1 MTIDAAWPF
10 FVMMAV
16 VMGLAA
22 SPLFRFL
29 DEVHDPQARSSTID
43 GLRGFLALGV
53 FGCHLVVNHRFID
66 SGIWS
71 PPDSRFYDLLGS
83 VGVSLFFMLTAFL
96 FWGKLLRS
104 RGRPRWVALYTGRLF
119 RIGPLY
125 LAVVFVMLAMVF
137 ARTDAEL
144 REPVDAVAS
153 SVLQWLA
160 LGWIDTQPDV
170 NGYDAASLVA
180 GVTWTL
186 WYEWVFYAA
195 LLALAIF
202 ARPRVHLLFAVG
214 ALLSCLA
221 IKVLWQIDAAGF
233 AALFAIG
240 MLLASLLHENR
251 LPRLPQNVSSA
262 LALLIMGGV
271 LVGSRSGYGTLT
283 ALWLAAFAYLV
294 CSGASLFGLLNT
306 TAAQRLGRISYS
318 LYLVHG
324 LVIALV
330 FGIDPVR
337 DFAMASPWSYWLVG
351 AVCAFVL
358 LLASA
363 LSYVFIERPGIAL
376 GASLIAR
383 AKLFRPGRATQRLPN
398 PGSGRDRSTPA
409 QQQRGGQ

>member
-10 FVMMAV
+10 FVLMAA

-43 GLRGFLALGV
+43 GLRGFLAFGV
-53 FGCHLVVNHRFID
+53 FGCHLIVNHRFIETRV
-66 SGIWS
+66 WS
-71 PPDSRFYDLLGS
+71 PPDSRFYGLLGA

-104 RGRPRWVALYTGRLF
+104 QGQPRWAALYTGRLF

-125 LAVVFVMLAMVF
+125 LAVVIVMLAVVF

-170 NGYDAASLVA
+170 NGYDASSLVA

-186 WYEWVFYAA
+186 WYEWVFYAS
-195 LLALAIF
+195 LLALAVF
-202 ARPRVHLLFAVG
+202 ARPRVHLPFVLT

-221 IKVLWQIDAAGF
+221 IKALWHIGAAGF

-240 MLLASLLHENR
+240 MLVASLLHEKR
-251 LPRLPQNVSSA
+251 PPRLPQEVSSA
-262 LALLIMGGV
+262 LALLIMGGI
-271 LVGSRSGYGTLT
+271 LLGSRSGYGTLT
-283 ALWLAAFAYLV
+283 ALWLAAFACLV
-294 CSGASLFGLLNT
+294 CSGTSIFGLLTT

-318 LYLVHG
+318 LYLAHG
-324 LVIALV
+324 LVIALL

-337 DFAMASPWSYWLVG
+337 RFAMASPLSYWVVG
-351 AVCAFVL
+351 TACTCVL
-358 LLASA
+358 LVVAA

-376 GASLIAR
+376 GATLIAR
-383 AKLFRPGRATQRLPN
+383 GKLFRARRASQTLSN
-398 PGSGRDRSTPA
+398 P
-409 QQQRGGQ
+409 

>member
-29 DEVHDPQARSSTID
+29 DEVHDPQTRSSTID

-53 FGCHLVVNHRFID
+53 FGCHLIVNHRFIET
-66 SGIWS
+66 GVWS
-71 PPDSRFYDLLGS
+71 APDSRFYFLLGS

-96 FWGKLLRS
+96 FWGKLLRAQ
-104 RGRPRWVALYTGRLF
+104 GRPRWAALYTGRLF

-125 LAVVFVMLAMVF
+125 LAVVIVMLAVVF

-144 REPVDAVAS
+144 REPVGAVAS

-160 LGWIDTQPDV
+160 LGWIDTLPDV
-170 NGYDAASLVA
+170 NGYDASSLVA

-195 LLALAIF
+195 LLALAAF
-202 ARPRVHLLFAVG
+202 ARPRVHLPFVLT
-214 ALLSCLA
+214 ALLLCLV
-221 IKVLWQIDAAGF
+221 IKAQWRIGAAGF
-233 AALFAIG
+233 AALFVIG
-240 MLLASLLHENR
+240 MLVASLLHENR

-262 LALLIMGGV
+262 LALLIMGGI
-271 LVGSRSGYGTLT
+271 LVGSSSGYGTLT

-294 CSGASLFGLLNT
+294 CSGTSMFGLLNT

-337 DFAMASPWSYWLVG
+337 RFAMASPLPYWVAG
-351 AVCAFVL
+351 AACACVL
-358 LLASA
+358 LLAAA

-383 AKLFRPGRATQRLPN
+383 GKLFGARRATQRLSN
-398 PGSGRDRSTPA
+398 PGSGRDRPTPA
-409 QQQRGGQ
+409 QQQRRGQ

>member
-10 FVMMAV
+10 FVLMAV

-43 GLRGFLALGV
+43 GLRGFLAFGV
-53 FGCHLVVNHRFID
+53 FGCHLIVNHRFIETRV
-66 SGIWS
+66 WS
-71 PPDSRFYDLLGS
+71 PPDSRFYGLLGA

-104 RGRPRWVALYTGRLF
+104 QGQPRWAALYTGRLF

-125 LAVVFVMLAMVF
+125 LAVVVVMLAVVF

-170 NGYDAASLVA
+170 NGYDASSLVA

-186 WYEWVFYAA
+186 WYEWVFYAS
-195 LLALAIF
+195 LLALAVF
-202 ARPRVHLLFAVG
+202 ARPRVHLPFVLT

-221 IKVLWQIDAAGF
+221 IKALWHIGAAGF

-240 MLLASLLHENR
+240 MLVASLLHEKR
-251 LPRLPQNVSSA
+251 PPRLPQEVSSA
-262 LALLIMGGV
+262 LALLITGGI
-271 LVGSRSGYGTLT
+271 LLGSRSGYGTLT
-283 ALWLAAFAYLV
+283 ALWLAAFACLV
-294 CSGASLFGLLNT
+294 CSGTSIFGLLTT

-318 LYLVHG
+318 LYLAHG
-324 LVIALV
+324 LVIALL

-337 DFAMASPWSYWLVG
+337 RFAMASPLSYWVVG
-351 AVCAFVL
+351 TACACVL
-358 LLASA
+358 LVVAA

-376 GASLIAR
+376 GATLIAR
-383 AKLFRPGRATQRLPN
+383 GKLFRARRASQTLSN
-398 PGSGRDRSTPA
+398 P
-409 QQQRGGQ
+409 

>member
-10 FVMMAV
+10 FVLMAV

-43 GLRGFLALGV
+43 GLRGFLAFGV
-53 FGCHLVVNHRFID
+53 FGCHLIVNHRFIET
-66 SGIWS
+66 GVWS
-71 PPDSRFYDLLGS
+71 PPDSRFYGLLGA

-104 RGRPRWVALYTGRLF
+104 QGQPRWAALYTGRLF

-125 LAVVFVMLAMVF
+125 LAVVIVMLAVVF

-170 NGYDAASLVA
+170 NGYDASSLVA

-186 WYEWVFYAA
+186 WYEWVFYAS
-195 LLALAIF
+195 LLALAVF
-202 ARPRVHLLFAVG
+202 ARPRVHLPFVLT

-221 IKVLWQIDAAGF
+221 IKALWHIGAAGF

-240 MLLASLLHENR
+240 MLVASLLHEKR
-251 LPRLPQNVSSA
+251 LPRLPQKVSSA
-262 LALLIMGGV
+262 LALLIMGGI
-271 LVGSRSGYGTLT
+271 LLGSRSGYGTLT
-283 ALWLAAFAYLV
+283 ALWLAAFACLV
-294 CSGASLFGLLNT
+294 CSGTSIFGLLTT

-318 LYLVHG
+318 LYLAHG
-324 LVIALV
+324 LVIALL

-337 DFAMASPWSYWLVG
+337 RFAMASPLSYWVVG
-351 AVCAFVL
+351 TACACVL
-358 LLASA
+358 LVVAA

-376 GASLIAR
+376 GATLIAR
-383 AKLFRPGRATQRLPN
+383 GKLFRARRASQTLSN
-398 PGSGRDRSTPA
+398 P
-409 QQQRGGQ
+409 

>member
-10 FVMMAV
+10 FVLMAV

-43 GLRGFLALGV
+43 GLRGFLAFGV
-53 FGCHLVVNHRFID
+53 FGCHLIVNHRFIETRV
-66 SGIWS
+66 WS
-71 PPDSRFYDLLGS
+71 PPDSRFYGLLGA

-104 RGRPRWVALYTGRLF
+104 QGQPRWAALYTGRLF

-125 LAVVFVMLAMVF
+125 LAVVIVMLAVVF

-170 NGYDAASLVA
+170 NGYDASSLVA

-186 WYEWVFYAA
+186 WYEWVFYAS
-195 LLALAIF
+195 LLALAVF
-202 ARPRVHLLFAVG
+202 ARPRVHLPFVLT

-221 IKVLWQIDAAGF
+221 IKALWHIGAAGF

-240 MLLASLLHENR
+240 MLVASLLHEKR
-251 LPRLPQNVSSA
+251 LPRLPQKVSSA
-262 LALLIMGGV
+262 LALLIMGGI
-271 LVGSRSGYGTLT
+271 LLGSRSGYGTLT
-283 ALWLAAFAYLV
+283 ALWLAAFACLV
-294 CSGASLFGLLNT
+294 CSGTSIFGLLTT

-318 LYLVHG
+318 LYLAHG
-324 LVIALV
+324 LVIALL

-337 DFAMASPWSYWLVG
+337 RFAMASPLSYWVVG
-351 AVCAFVL
+351 TACTCVL
-358 LLASA
+358 LVVAA

-376 GASLIAR
+376 GATLIAR
-383 AKLFRPGRATQRLPN
+383 GKLFRSRRASQTLSN
-398 PGSGRDRSTPA
+398 P
-409 QQQRGGQ
+409 

>member
-10 FVMMAV
+10 FVLMAV

-43 GLRGFLALGV
+43 GLRGFLAFGV
-53 FGCHLVVNHRFID
+53 FGCHLIVNHRFIETRV
-66 SGIWS
+66 WS
-71 PPDSRFYDLLGS
+71 PPDSRFYGLLGA

-104 RGRPRWVALYTGRLF
+104 QGQPRWAALYTGRLF

-125 LAVVFVMLAMVF
+125 LAVVIVMLAVVF

-170 NGYDAASLVA
+170 NGYDASSLVA

-186 WYEWVFYAA
+186 WYEWVFYAS
-195 LLALAIF
+195 LLALAVF
-202 ARPRVHLLFAVG
+202 ARPRVHLPFVLT

-221 IKVLWQIDAAGF
+221 IKALWHIGAAGF

-240 MLLASLLHENR
+240 MLVASLLHEKR
-251 LPRLPQNVSSA
+251 PPRLPQEVSSA
-262 LALLIMGGV
+262 LALLIMGGI
-271 LVGSRSGYGTLT
+271 LLGSRSGYGTLT
-283 ALWLAAFAYLV
+283 ALWLAAFACLV
-294 CSGASLFGLLNT
+294 CSGTSIFGLLTT

-318 LYLVHG
+318 LYLAHG
-324 LVIALV
+324 LVIALL

-337 DFAMASPWSYWLVG
+337 RFAMASPLSYWVVG
-351 AVCAFVL
+351 TACTCVL
-358 LLASA
+358 LVVAA

-376 GASLIAR
+376 GATLIAR
-383 AKLFRPGRATQRLPN
+383 GKLFRARRASQTLSN
-398 PGSGRDRSTPA
+398 P
-409 QQQRGGQ
+409 